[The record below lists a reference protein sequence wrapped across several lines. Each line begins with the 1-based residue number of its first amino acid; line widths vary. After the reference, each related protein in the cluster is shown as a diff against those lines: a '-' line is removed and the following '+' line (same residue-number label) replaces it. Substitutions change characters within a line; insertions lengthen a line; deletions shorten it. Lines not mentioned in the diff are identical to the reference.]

1 MFCTPRMPLLCFG
14 PEDAALQARREG
26 RSKVIVFN
34 LCGHGHFDLAAYEA
48 YFAGKLQDH
57 ELSDA
62 EIKVALAG
70 LDTPTIA

>member
-1 MFCTPRMPLLCFG
+1 VVQEAM
-14 PEDAALQARREG
+14 QARKEG

-57 ELSDA
+57 ELSNE
-62 EIKVALAG
+62 EIRSALSQ